1 MRVSFVAALIILQ
14 TKKLT
19 ASSYKLTAQPM
30 SPTLIL
36 SLIAG
41 YFLVLIVIAVLT
53 SRGATSASFFVA
65 NRDAPWYMVAFAMIG
80 TSLSGVTFIS
90 VPGMVQS
97 QSWSYMAVVFGYM
110 VGYLVIG
117 TVLMPL
123 YYRLRLVSIYTYL
136 EQRFGFW
143 SYKTGALFFLISRA
157 VGAAFRLY
165 LVAGVLQLAV
175 FDDMG
180 VPFAV
185 TVTASI
191 LLIYL
196 YTFRGG
202 LKTILWTDTF
212 QTLAMLTCVG
222 VSIYLIST
230 ELHLG
235 LGELVKTVKESDMSR
250 IYFADFK
257 DDKFFWKQ
265 FASGAFITIVMTGLD
280 QDLMQKNLSCRS
292 LQDAQKNMFWF
303 TLTLVFVNVLFLTL
317 GVLLYQ
323 YAASKGI
330 ALPMKDGKVIGDNV
344 FPMLATTHF
353 TLFAGIIFI
362 LGIIAVT
369 YASADSALT
378 ALTTSFC
385 VDFVLIERFPE
396 ARQTRIR
403 QLTHL
408 AFSVVLIVII
418 LIFRALNDQ
427 SLITALFKAAGY
439 TYGPL
444 LGLFSFG
451 ILTRRMLRE
460 SAVLPVCI
468 IAPVLT
474 YILNANSVE
483 WLGGYKF
490 GFEILLV
497 NGALTFLGLWSISR
511 PAAVN
516 PAIEV
521 AV

>member
-1 MRVSFVAALIILQ
+1 
-14 TKKLT
+14 
-19 ASSYKLTAQPM
+19 M
-30 SPTLIL
+30 SPTLVL
-36 SLIAG
+36 SLVAG
-41 YFLVLIVIAVLT
+41 YFTILIVIALLT
-53 SRGATSASFFVA
+53 SRKATSESFFVA
-65 NRDAPWYMVAFAMIG
+65 NRNAPWYMVAFAMIG

-97 QSWSYMAVVFGYM
+97 QAWSYMAVVFGYL

-117 TVLMPL
+117 LVLMPL
-123 YYRLRLVSIYTYL
+123 YYRLRLVSIYGYL

-157 VGAAFRLY
+157 VGSAFRLY

-175 FDDMG
+175 FDKMG

-185 TVTASI
+185 TVAVSI

-212 QTLAMLTCVG
+212 QTMAMLLCVG
-222 VSIYLIST
+222 VSIYLISS
-230 ELHLG
+230 ELNLG
-235 LGELVKTVKESDMSR
+235 FAELVRTVKESSMSQ
-250 IYFADFK
+250 IYFSDFR

-292 LQDAQKNMFWF
+292 LGDAQKNMFWF
-303 TLTLVFVNVLFLTL
+303 TIVLVFVNILFLTL

-323 YAASKGI
+323 FAAAKGI
-330 ALPMKDGKVIGDNV
+330 SLTNAEGKVVGDNV
-344 FPMLATTHF
+344 FPLLATQHF

-385 VDFVLIERFPE
+385 VDFLDIRQYPE
-396 ARQTRIR
+396 ARQTKLR
-403 QLTHL
+403 QLTHFG
-408 AFSVVLIVII
+408 FSVVLIVII
-418 LIFRALNDQ
+418 LIFKALNDQ
-427 SLITALFKAAGY
+427 SLITAVFKAAGY

-451 ILTRRMLRE
+451 ILTHRGLHDRL
-460 SAVLPVCI
+460 VLPVCAAAPI
-468 IAPVLT
+468 IT
-474 YILNANSVE
+474 YIINANSE
-483 WLGGYKF
+483 AWFNGYKF
-490 GFEILLV
+490 GFEILLL
-497 NGALTFLGLWSISR
+497 NGAITFLALLAISR
-511 PAAVN
+511 PASTRTA
-516 PAIEV
+516 V

>member
-1 MRVSFVAALIILQ
+1 
-14 TKKLT
+14 
-19 ASSYKLTAQPM
+19 M

-41 YFLVLIVIAVLT
+41 YFTVLIIIALLT
-53 SRGATSASFFVA
+53 SRQATSESFFVA
-65 NRDAPWYMVAFAMIG
+65 NRNAPWYMVAFAMIG

-90 VPGMVQS
+90 VPGMVLS
-97 QSWSYMAVVFGYM
+97 QSWSYMAVVLGYL

-117 TVLMPL
+117 LVLMPL
-123 YYRLRLVSIYTYL
+123 YYRLRLMSIYGYL

-157 VGAAFRLY
+157 AGSALRLY

-175 FDDMG
+175 FDAMG
-180 VPFAV
+180 VPFVV
-185 TVTASI
+185 TVIVSI

-212 QTLAMLTCVG
+212 QTLAMLSCVG
-222 VSIYLIST
+222 VSIYLVSS

-235 LGELVKTVKESDMSR
+235 FGELIDTVRGSDMTQV
-250 IYFADFK
+250 YFADVK

-303 TLTLVFVNVLFLTL
+303 TIVLVIVNILFLTL
-317 GVLLYQ
+317 GVLLYKF
-323 YAASKGI
+323 AVAKGI
-330 ALPMKDGKVIGDNV
+330 TLPTNAVTGKVIGDDV
-344 FPMLATTHF
+344 FPLLATEHF
-353 TLFAGIIFI
+353 SLFAGVIFI
-362 LGIIAVT
+362 LGIVAVT

-385 VDFVLIERFPE
+385 VDFLTIRQYPE
-396 ARQTRIR
+396 ARQTQLR

-408 AFSVVLIVII
+408 GFSGVLIVII
-418 LIFRALNDQ
+418 LIFRAFNDQ
-427 SLITALFKAAGY
+427 SLITAVFKLAGY

-451 ILTRRMLRE
+451 ILTSRMLRE
-460 SAVLPVCI
+460 PLVLPVCL
-468 IAPVLT
+468 ATPLLT
-474 YILNANSVE
+474 LLINANSE
-483 WLGGYKF
+483 AWLGGYKF
-490 GFEILLV
+490 GFEILLL
-497 NGALTFLGLWSISR
+497 NGLLTFLGLLAISR
-511 PAAVN
+511 PRLAPELN
-516 PAIEV
+516 PV
-521 AV
+521 G